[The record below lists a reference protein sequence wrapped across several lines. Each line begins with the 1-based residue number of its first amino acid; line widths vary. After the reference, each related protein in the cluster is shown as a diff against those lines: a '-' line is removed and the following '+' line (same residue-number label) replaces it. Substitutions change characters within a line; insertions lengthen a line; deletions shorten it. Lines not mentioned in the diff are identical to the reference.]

1 MVACPW
7 RGTGRGVIRPP
18 PIPLFRLDGGICLT
32 DIDQRMTKTPYPIW
46 ALAGINLFIMM
57 GFGLVGPVLPLYAES
72 FEVSYTT
79 VGFLIALFPAVRLLT
94 NLPSGLLGSR
104 LGERKV
110 CAAGAGFVA
119 CGALISGSAPDFSW
133 LIVGQSLQGLGSS
146 LFVTNSMS
154 YIIRITPPERM
165 GKTMSLY
172 HASFSTGVSI
182 GPVVGGLLAG
192 VGGFRLPFYTYGGL
206 AALSAILTWTVLRI
220 SPAEPG
226 GPKRVG
232 LLSQGREIRR
242 LFGNF
247 EYVMALF
254 LTAAIFFLRSG
265 ARHTTLPL
273 YARDAAGLDPL
284 STGLLLSFITVM
296 NLLTLWPA
304 GWAVDRSRK
313 AVAIG
318 GNLAAAL
325 AVVAFGWTDTFSG
338 LILVSAL
345 FGVTTGICGIPPS
358 VIASD
363 VMPARV
369 RSAGIGIFRMAG
381 DVGFIIGPIIS
392 GLTISH
398 VGYQWTFATHAAGV
412 LIVGLMAIKMKET
425 LKPRGA
431 EPAEPESFV
440 AERTGGMPP

>member
-1 MVACPW
+1 
-7 RGTGRGVIRPP
+7 
-18 PIPLFRLDGGICLT
+18 
-32 DIDQRMTKTPYPIW
+32 
-46 ALAGINLFIMM
+46 
-57 GFGLVGPVLPLYAES
+57 
-72 FEVSYTT
+72 
-79 VGFLIALFPAVRLLT
+79 
-94 NLPSGLLGSR
+94 
-104 LGERKV
+104 
-110 CAAGAGFVA
+110 
-119 CGALISGSAPDFSW
+119 
-133 LIVGQSLQGLGSS
+133 
-146 LFVTNSMS
+146 
-154 YIIRITPPERM
+154 
-165 GKTMSLY
+165 
-172 HASFSTGVSI
+172 
-182 GPVVGGLLAG
+182 
-192 VGGFRLPFYTYGGL
+192 
-206 AALSAILTWTVLRI
+206 
-220 SPAEPG
+220 
-226 GPKRVG
+226 
-232 LLSQGREIRR
+232 
-242 LFGNF
+242 
-247 EYVMALF
+247 MALF

-313 AVAIG
+313 AVALG

-325 AVVAFGWTDTFSG
+325 AVLAFGWADTFSG

-369 RSAGIGIFRMAG
+369 RSTGIGIFRMAG

-412 LIVGLMAIKMKET
+412 RIVGLMA
-425 LKPRGA
+425 
-431 EPAEPESFV
+431 
-440 AERTGGMPP
+440 TGGSTNLVLHLPAMARAAGVILDIQDFADSSEVTPLMAKVYPNGLADVNHFHAAGGLGYMIGELLNAGLLHPDTRTVAGEGLELYTQEPKLAEGRVTYANGDSYAGGFESRKRFL

>member
-1 MVACPW
+1 
-7 RGTGRGVIRPP
+7 
-18 PIPLFRLDGGICLT
+18 
-32 DIDQRMTKTPYPIW
+32 MTKTPFHFW
-46 ALAGINLFIMM
+46 VLAGTNLFIMM

-72 FEVSYTT
+72 FEVSYTS
-79 VGFLIALFPAVRLLT
+79 VGFLIALFPAVRVLT
-94 NLPSGLLGSR
+94 NLPSGLLGAR
-104 LGERKV
+104 LGERKA
-110 CAAGAGFVA
+110 CSAGAGFVA

-146 LFVTNSMS
+146 FFHTNSMS

-165 GKTMSLY
+165 GKTMSIY
-172 HASFSTGVSI
+172 QASFSTGVSI

-206 AALSAILTWTVLRI
+206 AALGAILTWTFLRI
-220 SPAEPG
+220 PPAEPG
-226 GPKRVG
+226 GPKRAG

-254 LTAAIFFLRSG
+254 LTSAIFFLRSG

-284 STGLLLSFITVM
+284 SIGLLLSSITVM
-296 NLLTLWPA
+296 NLVALWPA
-304 GWAVDRSRK
+304 GRAVDRSRK

-325 AVVAFGWTDTFSG
+325 AVVAFGWADTFTG
-338 LILVSAL
+338 LILVSAI
-345 FGVTTGICGIPPS
+345 FGVTTGICGVPPS

-381 DVGFIIGPIIS
+381 DIGFIIGPIIS
-392 GLTISH
+392 GLTITH
-398 VGYQWTFATHAAGV
+398 AGYRWTFAAHAAGV

-425 LKPRGA
+425 LKPRA
-431 EPAEPESFV
+431 PVPTEPEAVESFV
-440 AERTGGMPP
+440 AERTGGMPS